1 MHDLE
6 PGFFKLGSLPIYS
19 YTLRSSAEAF
29 FVFPLVF
36 QRAVAI
42 PSKFT
47 RRGSPVGFISFDKLG
62 ERKVF
67 DRVIADHAKFL
78 ADSVACA
85 SRSRWRQKVRHQ
97 GCLVGIRNDVR
108 PAAITPQG
116 NVLASL
122 SVPNDWVFRRR
133 NKRLAGSQAPYFC
146 ASCATTHARGGR
158 QACGSFER
166 LTTGGWCAQESCHSP
181 VEARRSA
188 GLGSQKSAPS
198 KHICPLCTC
207 GWFASQIHLF
217 SHLEIWDWIS
227 GVQVLNRAILERET
241 CSSAKSNPLLGR
253 WNAGGTGSRSN
264 PKKLDWPCD
273 LEGSVEML

>member
-19 YTLRSSAEAF
+19 YTLRSSAEAY

-47 RRGSPVGFISFDKLG
+47 RRGSPVGFITFDMLG
-62 ERKVF
+62 ERKEF
-67 DRVIADHAKFL
+67 DTVIPDHAKIL

-85 SRSRWRQKVRHQ
+85 SRSRWRQKVRRQ

-108 PAAITPQG
+108 PAALAPQG
-116 NVLASL
+116 KVLASL

-133 NKRLAGSQAPYFC
+133 NKRLAGPQALYFC

-158 QACGSFER
+158 QARGSFER
-166 LTTGGWCAQESCHSP
+166 LNTGGWCAQESCHSP
-181 VEARRSA
+181 GEARRSA
-188 GLGSQKSAPS
+188 GLESHKSAPS
-198 KHICPLCTC
+198 RQFCRVRRLRLVC
-207 GWFASQIHLF
+207 
-217 SHLEIWDWIS
+217 
-227 GVQVLNRAILERET
+227 
-241 CSSAKSNPLLGR
+241 
-253 WNAGGTGSRSN
+253 
-264 PKKLDWPCD
+264 
-273 LEGSVEML
+273 